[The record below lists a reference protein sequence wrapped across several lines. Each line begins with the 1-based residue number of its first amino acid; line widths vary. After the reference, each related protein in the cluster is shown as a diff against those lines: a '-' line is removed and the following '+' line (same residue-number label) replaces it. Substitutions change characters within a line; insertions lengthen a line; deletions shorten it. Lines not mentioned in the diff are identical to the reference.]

1 MSLIQS
7 LQKKKK
13 RQADSLVEFFM
24 FSRSTLNDCVEIY
37 ANVLRR
43 CLHVSVCETSRTIR
57 KIIREYFLN
66 SIEFKK
72 RTSFGKFRTRCS
84 LSLSLSVALRSRKW
98 FLDRFHATDTCN
110 HFFARIFFISCER
123 YKSVISLDQDKVA
136 Y

>member
-1 MSLIQS
+1 MNLIQS

-13 RQADSLVEFFM
+13 RQADSLVEFFT

-84 LSLSLSVALRSRKW
+84 LSLSLYPLRFDRENGFSIDSTLPILVITFLHAYFLSVVNDIKA
-98 FLDRFHATDTCN
+98 
-110 HFFARIFFISCER
+110 
-123 YKSVISLDQDKVA
+123 
-136 Y
+136 